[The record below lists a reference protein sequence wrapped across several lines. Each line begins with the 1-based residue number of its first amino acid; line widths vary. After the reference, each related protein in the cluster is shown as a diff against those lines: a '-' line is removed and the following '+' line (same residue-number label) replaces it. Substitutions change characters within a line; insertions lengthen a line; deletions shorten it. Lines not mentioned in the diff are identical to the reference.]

1 MIISGA
7 RGAMAYALSLESLYF
22 FKNHYGDIILNLTV
36 SIVIMN
42 VVYIYLY
49 ILKNIF
55 DNKLL

>member
-22 FKNHYGDIILNLTV
+22 FKNHYGDIILNLTL

-49 ILKNIF
+49 IY
-55 DNKLL
+55 